1 MAPESRHESAS
12 VSERLLREPYRFDF
26 FQAVRLLERLEAE
39 QGRSCYPVGHDRL
52 PAQEA
57 VRLPALPGLSFPAGE
72 ISQIRPRNTQGND
85 NLPPEMIVTFM
96 GLTGP
101 AGVLPQHYTTL
112 LLQRLRSRDTT
123 LRDFLDLFNH
133 RMLSLFYRAW
143 EKYRFPLAYER
154 SRLDKG
160 GTINQETPA
169 DSDLFGQGLY
179 ALVGLGLPALRVQ
192 VAPGSEAFLY
202 FAGLF
207 AHQPRP
213 AVCLENLLSEHFGVP
228 VQVRQ
233 FEGQWL
239 YLEEDDRT
247 RLGAGGS
254 PEGCNTQLGAD
265 AVAGQRAWEVQSK
278 LRLRM
283 GPLTWAQFRDL
294 LPTGASRPML
304 LHLART
310 YLGPDLDFDVQLVLL
325 PLEVPWCQITSD
337 EDGFQ
342 LGLNSWVRSHDFDT
356 TVDDVVLDDRDR
368 RTSLQP

>member
-57 VRLPALPGLSFPAGE
+57 VRLRALPGLSFPAGE
-72 ISQIRPRNTQGND
+72 ISQIRPRDTQGND

-179 ALVGLGLPALRVQ
+179 ALVGLGLPGAACPGGARQRSLSVFRRPFCASAPTSGLPGKPAERAFWRARSGSSIRRP
-192 VAPGSEAFLY
+192 VA
-202 FAGLF
+202 
-207 AHQPRP
+207 
-213 AVCLENLLSEHFGVP
+213 VP
-228 VQVRQ
+228 
-233 FEGQWL
+233 
-239 YLEEDDRT
+239 
-247 RLGAGGS
+247 
-254 PEGCNTQLGAD
+254 
-265 AVAGQRAWEVQSK
+265 
-278 LRLRM
+278 
-283 GPLTWAQFRDL
+283 
-294 LPTGASRPML
+294 
-304 LHLART
+304 
-310 YLGPDLDFDVQLVLL
+310 
-325 PLEVPWCQITSD
+325 
-337 EDGFQ
+337 
-342 LGLNSWVRSHDFDT
+342 
-356 TVDDVVLDDRDR
+356 
-368 RTSLQP
+368 